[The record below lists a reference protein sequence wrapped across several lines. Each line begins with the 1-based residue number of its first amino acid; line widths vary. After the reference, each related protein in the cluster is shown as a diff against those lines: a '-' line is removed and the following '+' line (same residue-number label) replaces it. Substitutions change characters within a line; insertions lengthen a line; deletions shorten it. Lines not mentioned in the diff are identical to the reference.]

1 MINFSQV
8 KRLKKVLFIV
18 LFVFT
23 FGLLFQPCL
32 AQLEQLQEVGKEAN
46 LGETKVPVLVAN
58 ILGVVFGLMGIL
70 LVGLI
75 LAGGFLWMTSGGNPE
90 KIKKAQ
96 GMLKN
101 ALIGLII
108 IVLAYSISVFVLE
121 KLQEVTQEGTS
132 KEETSNN

>member
-1 MINFSQV
+1 MINFSQA
-8 KRLKKVLFIV
+8 KRLKKVLFII
-18 LFVFT
+18 LFVFV

-46 LGETKVPVLVAN
+46 LGETKIPVLVGN
-58 ILGVVFGLMGIL
+58 IIEVVFGLMGIL

-75 LAGGFLWMTSGGNPE
+75 LAGGFMWMTSGGNPE